1 MRPPDQGPPL
11 MWSERGA
18 SIGAPP
24 LAPETAADRWAARL
38 RPWLDLAW
46 RALGL
51 LALPFLLL
59 HPRARRFLLDL
70 PAPEPGWIWL
80 HGASAGEHVAA
91 GALAAALP
99 PEVWRTSS
107 SWRTPVAAAMPAPMD
122 LPIVFE
128 RWLDRARPRM
138 LILVEAELWPGWL
151 GACRRRG
158 VPVVVVNA
166 RAGRGT
172 DRLRRRPILWRW
184 LTEGVRFIGVEET
197 GDLKLAAELR
207 SATFQ
212 LGRDA
217 FIGASTRPGDEAAL
231 LDALALLPAPRPLL
245 VLAPRHLDR
254 VGEVEAEIRARGL
267 AFRRR
272 TQGVEEGSSE
282 ALDVL
287 LLDTIGELG
296 TLYAQARAAFVG
308 GTFDPRIGG
317 HSPAEAFA
325 AGVPVVHGPCTESN
339 ALAFNQGIALRVP
352 DRDPAR
358 LAGAMRSA
366 LAVGP
371 RPAPQNESAVRAA
384 ALLPEGHTPDERPER
399 PLLWPLT
406 RPYQVLAAA
415 SPSVAG
421 PAVRVSV
428 PVLSVGA
435 LVAGGAGKSPAA
447 AWLAER
453 LPGAWVLARGYR
465 RGPGPALRC
474 GLPGQPPEHPLGD
487 ELEMMRRRGIP
498 VISAPDRVAGAEEA
512 ARRGARL
519 ILLDDGFQHRRLARD
534 LDVVCIDARWP
545 EGRGLIPVGSR
556 REPWSALE
564 RANFLWISHASRPGA
579 PPGADPLPEA
589 LRAAVPALRALPE
602 VRARLTPVGW
612 LHRGEKL
619 PLSARRGTVDAIVG
633 LARPEG
639 FVCALLGLG
648 LSLRSLRV
656 LPDHGPISSPA
667 AGAVMTEKDAA
678 RLPPDADVWA
688 LRVELRVSGEAPL
701 LAAARALLA
710 RP

>member
-1 MRPPDQGPPL
+1 MKQPDKGPPL
-11 MWSERGA
+11 MWSARGA
-18 SIGAPP
+18 SIGEEEVAPQ
-24 LAPETAADRWAARL
+24 TKVDRWLPRV
-38 RPWLDLAW
+38 RPWLDRAW
-46 RALGL
+46 RLLGL
-51 LALPFLLL
+51 LALPVLMWI
-59 HPRARRFLLDL
+59 PRARRFFRDL

-80 HGASAGEHVAA
+80 HGASAGEQVAA
-91 GALAAALP
+91 RALAAALP

-107 SWRTPVAAAMPAPMD
+107 SWRTPIADAFPAPMD
-122 LPIVFE
+122 LPFVFE

-151 GACRRRG
+151 SACRRRG
-158 VPVVVVNA
+158 VPVIVVNA

-172 DRLRRRPILWRW
+172 DRLRRRPLLWRW
-184 LTEGVRFIGVEET
+184 LTEGVRFIGQDET

-207 SATFQ
+207 AATFQ

-231 LDALALLPAPRPLL
+231 LDALLLLPTPRPLL

-254 VGEVEAEIRARGL
+254 VAEVEAEISRRNL
-267 AFRRR
+267 RFRRR
-272 TQGVEEGSSE
+272 TDGVEGETT

-287 LLDTIGELG
+287 LLDTLGELG

-308 GTFDPRIGG
+308 GTFDPSIGG

-339 ALAFNQGIALRVP
+339 GVAWTQGIALRVP
-352 DRDPAR
+352 DRDPTR

-366 LAVGP
+366 LGVGP

-384 ALLPEGHTPDERPER
+384 SLLPEGRTPDERPER
-399 PLLWPLT
+399 PALWPLV
-406 RPYQVLAAA
+406 RPYQILSAA

-421 PAVRVSV
+421 PPVRVGV

-447 AWLAER
+447 LWLAER
-453 LPGAWVLARGYR
+453 LPGAWVLSRGYR
-465 RGPGPALRC
+465 RGPGPPLRV
-474 GLPGQPPEHPLGD
+474 GLPGEEPAHFLGD
-487 ELEMMRRRGIP
+487 ELEMMRRRGVP
-498 VISAPDRVAGAEEA
+498 VISSPDRIAGAEEA
-512 ARRGARL
+512 IRRGATA
-519 ILLDDGFQHRRLARD
+519 IILDDGFQHRRLTRD
-534 LDVVCIDARWP
+534 LDLVCIDARWP

-579 PPGADPLPEA
+579 APGADPLPQA
-589 LRAAVPALRALPE
+589 LRKSVPALSRLPE
-602 VRARLTPVGW
+602 VRARLVPTGW

-619 PLSARRGTVDAIVG
+619 PLNARKGAVDAIVG

-639 FVCALLGLG
+639 FVTTLVGLG
-648 LSLRSLRV
+648 LEIRSLSV
-656 LPDHGPISSPA
+656 LPDHGRITSPLP
-667 AGAVMTEKDAA
+667 GAVMTEKDAA

-688 LRVELRVSGEAPL
+688 LRMELRLTGEAPL

-710 RP
+710 GR